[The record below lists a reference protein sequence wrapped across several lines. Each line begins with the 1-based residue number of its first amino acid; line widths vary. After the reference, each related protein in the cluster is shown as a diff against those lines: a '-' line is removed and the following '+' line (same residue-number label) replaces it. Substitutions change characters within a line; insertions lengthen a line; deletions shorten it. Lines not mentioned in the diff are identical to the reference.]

1 MKKAAQY
8 FALALLILLGGI
20 AVLTFL
26 APRFGWRTDA
36 VMSGSMEPRLKVGG
50 LAVTRPVE
58 PEEVKVGDTILFHSP
73 LGGTLTSHRVIAILQ
88 TSSLHFR
95 TKGDANE
102 DADPFIV
109 PAENVVGRVWLH
121 IPYFGYV
128 AQFVKSRLGLLLT
141 LYLPGLI
148 IVILEAISIWHVLDE
163 QEIEKKGR
171 AHRTN
176 R

>member
-8 FALALLILLGGI
+8 FALALLVLVGGL

-36 VMSGSMEPRLKVGG
+36 VLSSSMEPRLKVGA

-58 PEEVKVGDTILFHSP
+58 PEEVKAGDIILFHSP
-73 LGGTLTSHRVIAILQ
+73 LGGKLTSHRVIAVQ
-88 TSSLHFR
+88 QSSSVQFR

-109 PAENVVGRVWLH
+109 PAENVVGKICLH
-121 IPYFGYV
+121 VSYLGY
-128 AQFVKSRLGLLLT
+128 AAEFVKSRRGLVLM

-163 QEIEKKGR
+163 QEIEKRCR
-171 AHRTN
+171 ADRVD